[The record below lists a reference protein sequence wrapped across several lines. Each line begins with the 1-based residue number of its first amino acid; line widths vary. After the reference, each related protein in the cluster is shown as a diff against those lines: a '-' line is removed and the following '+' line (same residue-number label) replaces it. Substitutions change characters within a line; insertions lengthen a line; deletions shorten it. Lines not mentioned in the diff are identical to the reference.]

1 MLKNQKNTV
10 SVDKIYAMCIS
21 SRRRRPTSFAPSPQK
36 KGRKTVYAI
45 DLTFSDD
52 EQPAD
57 SESESDE

>member
-1 MLKNQKNTV
+1 MCDCKSLLKM
-10 SVDKIYAMCIS
+10 DKTAMCIS